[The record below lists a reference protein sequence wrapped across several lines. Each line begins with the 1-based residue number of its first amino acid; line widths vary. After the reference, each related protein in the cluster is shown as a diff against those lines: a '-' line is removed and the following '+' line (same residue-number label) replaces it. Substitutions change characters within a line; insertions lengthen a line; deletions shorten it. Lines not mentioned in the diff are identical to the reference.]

1 MDRFAH
7 AMSLVLRPPVQL
19 LARFLGADTE
29 PSERYWILLP
39 VTVSAALLLPGAT
52 QMRTLLHWTGERP
65 GDGAGNARPAGVA
78 DRYSLLAGDAFEVE
92 YGTDFD
98 LVLLTNS
105 LHVLDAAAIE
115 RLLTRVYVALKAG
128 GRVLIVEFIPNQAPW
143 LETHQPKRRVA
154 RSARRLLRAIPK
166 SRTGTAPDLAGTL
179 VGKVDRARLI
189 TPTRA
194 RPGDRLLLTK
204 GAPIEATAIFARE
217 FAERL
222 ASVWVRLSFARRK
235 RFCRSREIAFY
246 AMPRLRCTPAR

>member
-1 MDRFAH
+1 
-7 AMSLVLRPPVQL
+7 
-19 LARFLGADTE
+19 
-29 PSERYWILLP
+29 
-39 VTVSAALLLPGAT
+39 
-52 QMRTLLHWTGERP
+52 MRTLLHWTGERP

-222 ASVWVRLSFARRK
+222 ASVLGAAQLRKAQAFLQKPGNSILCDAQIAVHAGKVTAMHDPTEGGLVMALWETATNSRLSR
-235 RFCRSREIAFY
+235 
-246 AMPRLRCTPAR
+246 